1 MAMITDRHD
10 PNWDHPPAS
19 AFAGITPW
27 LILKEGG
34 LLHAEALRTV
44 VPSRKAYKGNPPL
57 PLVLPLVLRWPDEER
72 LGQAPLEPRFFK
84 AKMIRN
90 VALACEPLVQPGAHQ
105 RLVTAKVA
113 DCANAER
120 VYQL

>member
-1 MAMITDRHD
+1 MAD
-10 PNWDHPPAS
+10 PERRWP
-19 AFAGITPW
+19 FAVR
-27 LILKEGG
+27 
-34 LLHAEALRTV
+34 EALRGEWGRGKRT
-44 VPSRKAYKGNPPL
+44 KGNPPL

-113 DCANAER
+113 DNTEADGYKE
-120 VYQL
+120 L